1 MPTALAHAPDR
12 RSSITLLLAMI
23 LLGVF
28 PLDVVLP
35 SFPALADHFQRP
47 SADIALSISLFAI
60 GIALSQVVI
69 GPLSDTL
76 GRKRLLLSG
85 MAVSVVGAIGCVLSN
100 DFTWFLVF
108 RCLQAIGCGAFVLVQ
123 ALVQDLFVGKE
134 RDQLR
139 ILMLTC
145 SGVFIS
151 VSPLAGTLLQHVLG
165 WTGSFWVFAALAGVV
180 FIKALLVLEHTRPQP
195 QVSRTVI
202 QSYHFV
208 CKDPCFIGY
217 WLISGLAFAC
227 HFSFIMMS
235 PLLLMERLQ
244 LSPFAFAW
252 VLLGYGVAYLCGGI
266 TAQLLSNRL
275 QPSTQINVGLL
286 LIVTAGLVM
295 LVLVNLLGL
304 SVFSVLLPML
314 VCTIGTTIARPI
326 STSQAMDIFP
336 EHAGT
341 AASTGGMVVLGCGGI
356 ISALINLWA
365 ANLETTLAICFL
377 LLGILSLIL
386 HVLINRRQGALL
398 SE

>member
-1 MPTALAHAPDR
+1 
-12 RSSITLLLAMI
+12 MI

-35 SFPALADHFQRP
+35 SFPALSNHFQRP
-47 SADIALSISLFAI
+47 STDIALSISLFAI
-60 GIALSQVVI
+60 GIALSQIFI
-69 GPLSDTL
+69 GPLSDRL

-85 MAVSVVGAIGCVLSN
+85 MALSIFGAIGCVLSK
-100 DFTWFLVF
+100 DFTWFLMF
-108 RCLQAIGCGAFVLVQ
+108 RCLQAIGCGAFVLAQ

-139 ILMLTC
+139 ILMITC

-151 VSPLAGTLLQHVLG
+151 LSPLAGTFLQHALC
-165 WTGSFWVFAALAGVV
+165 WTGSFWMFAALACVV
-180 FIKALLVLEHTRPQP
+180 FIKAMLVLEHTRPRP
-195 QVSRTVI
+195 QVNRTVL
-202 QSYHFV
+202 QSYLFV
-208 CKDPCFIGY
+208 CKDPCFLGY
-217 WLISGLAFAC
+217 WFISGLAFAC
-227 HFSFIMMS
+227 HFSFIVMS
-235 PLLLMERLQ
+235 PLLLMEHLQ
-244 LSPFAFAW
+244 LSSYSFAL
-252 VLLGYGVAYLCGGI
+252 VLLMYGVAYLCGGI
-266 TAQLLSNRL
+266 SAQRLSNRL
-275 QPSTQINVGLL
+275 RASTQINVGLL

-295 LVLVNLLGL
+295 PVLVSLLGL

-365 ANLETTLAICFL
+365 ANLEATLAICFL
-377 LLGILSLIL
+377 ILGILSLIL
-386 HVLINRRQGALL
+386 HALINRRQGALL